1 MAGKDT
7 KKSTPKK
14 TTPAKKAAATKKEP
28 SKYQL
33 YMKKQLTVVK
43 AKNPSLSHKEAFTQV
58 SQHPSLHLLPLL
70 LFVPAKCPA

>member
-14 TTPAKKAAATKKEP
+14 TTPAKKAVATKKEP

-58 SQHPSLHLLPLL
+58 SQRPFLL
-70 LFVPAKCPA
+70 LVPAKCLA

>member
-28 SKYQL
+28 SLYQL

-58 SQHPSLHLLPLL
+58 
-70 LFVPAKCPA
+70 C

>member
-1 MAGKDT
+1 MAGKDI

-28 SKYQL
+28 SLYQL

-43 AKNPSLSHKEAFTQV
+43 AKNPSLSHREAFTQV
-58 SQHPSLHLLPLL
+58 
-70 LFVPAKCPA
+70 AKNWKNAPENPNKGK